1 MRLRVQIQPPIG
13 PRSRR
18 RNERKSL
25 KGNNPNGEEE
35 KLEEVSKE
43 EKDGFMGHAI
53 QVPMS

>member
-1 MRLRVQIQPPIG
+1 VRLRVQIQPPIG
-13 PRSRR
+13 PRRK
-18 RNERKSL
+18 NGRKSL

-53 QVPMS
+53 RVPMS